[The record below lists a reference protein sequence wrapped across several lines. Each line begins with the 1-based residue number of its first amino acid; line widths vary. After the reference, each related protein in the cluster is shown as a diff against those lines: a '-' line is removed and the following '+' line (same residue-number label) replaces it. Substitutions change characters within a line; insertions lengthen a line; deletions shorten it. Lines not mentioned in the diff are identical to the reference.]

1 VEILTGWRNDGE
13 TAICDYKTNPM
24 NDKRFYAHSLPGRPE
39 SQWQR
44 LDIHLNAV
52 AALASGFARA
62 FCSSDWAWN
71 AGLLHDFGKAAD
83 GFQAYL
89 RRENHI
95 DDEGYDGIG
104 LGRVNHSSAGAALA
118 EVWHNQDNRPFGRIL
133 SYLVAGHHAGLP
145 DYHTC
150 DGGMGALQKRLEEG
164 EADLERIRTVAVELK
179 PAQHPLSKLPVFV
192 KKENFHFWVRMLY
205 SCLVDADFLDTE
217 AFMEPERVRYRAG
230 TCDLAE
236 LKIALDRHMAD
247 MTARCDDTPVN
258 RARHEILNACRTA
271 APQPPGLF
279 TLTVPTG
286 GGKTLSA
293 TTFALDHAIRHG
305 KRRVIYVI
313 PYTSIIE
320 QTAATLAEIFGPENV
335 VEHHSNLDPEK
346 ETLRTRLASENWDA
360 PVIVTTNVQF
370 FESLFAARSSRC
382 RKLHNV
388 VDSVVILD
396 EAQLVPPNKLAPC
409 VAAINELT
417 RHYGVTVVLSTATQP
432 ALPNLDSPHE
442 IILQDLNLYE
452 RLRRTDITI
461 PKTLENRM
469 SWDDLSVRLQEHDQ
483 VLCIVNTR
491 RDCYDMFHLMPEGT
505 IHLSALMCGEHRSN
519 IIKTIKERLANGEA
533 IRVISTQL
541 VEAGVDI
548 DFPVVFRALA
558 GLDSIAQAAGRCNRE
573 GELEQKGQVVV
584 FIPPKSVPRGLLHK
598 GECATKELHALPG
611 FDAQAPVSFTRYFD
625 LFYSKV
631 NDTGDGFLKR
641 LTPSDTKTLDIAFRS
656 VGDEFSLIDDQA
668 QRPVFVRYR
677 KGEGLIRELQHTGPH
692 RLLMRRLQR
701 YTVNLPVRLA
711 DKMRNDGLLEEVWPG
726 FLAQCPLSIY
736 SESIGLDVFRDGFP
750 IEDLTGV

>member
-1 VEILTGWRNDGE
+1 MSDPEE
-13 TAICDYKTNPM
+13 P
-24 NDKRFYAHSLPGRPE
+24 FYAHSLPDRPE

-44 LDIHLNAV
+44 LDAHLNAV
-52 AALASGFARA
+52 ADLAARFAQS

-71 AGLLHDFGKAAD
+71 AGLLHDFGKATAE
-83 GFQAYL
+83 FQAYL
-89 RRENHI
+89 RRQNHI
-95 DDEGYDGIG
+95 DDEAYDGIG
-104 LGRVNHSSAGAALA
+104 VRRINHSSAGAALA
-118 EVWHNQDNRPFGRIL
+118 EEWHNRNNRPFGRIL

-164 EADLERIRTVAVELK
+164 KTDLGRIHAAVADVESVQRRFSRL
-179 PAQHPLSKLPVFV
+179 PAFV
-192 KKENFHFWVRMLY
+192 KKENFHFWVRLLF

-217 AFMEPERVRYRAG
+217 AFMQSERVWCRRGYAG
-230 TCDLAE
+230 LPT
-236 LKIALDRHMAD
+236 LKDALDCHMGK
-247 MTARCDDTPVN
+247 MSTHCDDTTVN
-258 RARHEILNACRTA
+258 RARKEILDACRVA
-271 APQPPGLF
+271 ASQTPGLF

-286 GGKTLSA
+286 GGKTLAA
-293 TTFALDHAIRHG
+293 TTFALDHALQHD

-320 QTAATLAEIFGPENV
+320 QTAAILATVFDTDNV
-335 VEHHSNLDPEK
+335 VEHHSNLDPDK

-370 FESLFAARSSRC
+370 FESLFAARPSRC

-396 EAQLVPPNKLAPC
+396 EAQLVPPNKLIPC

-432 ALPNLDSPHE
+432 ALPNLDPPRE
-442 IILQDLNLYE
+442 IVPQDLSLYE
-452 RLRRTDITI
+452 RLRRTEITI
-461 PKTLENRM
+461 PKALEERM
-469 SWDDLSVRLQEHDQ
+469 SWGDVAAHLRDHEQ

-491 RDCYDMFHLMPEGT
+491 RDCYDLFQLMPEGT

-519 IIKTIKERLANGEA
+519 VIKTVKDRLMNEKA

-548 DFPVVFRALA
+548 DFPVVYRALA

-573 GELEQKGQVVV
+573 GRLAQNGRVVV
-584 FIPPKSVPRGLLHK
+584 FVPPKSVSRGLLHK
-598 GECATKELHALPG
+598 GECTTKELHALPG
-611 FDAQAPVSFTRYFD
+611 FDAQTPESFTRYFD
-625 LFYSKV
+625 LFYARV
-631 NDTGDGFLKR
+631 NDSGEEFLKR
-641 LTPSDTKTLDIAFRS
+641 LTPSDPMILDVAFRS
-656 VGDEFSLIDDQA
+656 VGDEFRLIDDQA

-677 KGEGLIRELQHTGPH
+677 KGEALICELQRTGPY
-692 RLLMRRLQR
+692 RSLMRRLQR
-701 YTVNLPVRLA
+701 YTVDLPVRLA
-711 DKMRNDGLLEEVWPG
+711 DRMLNDGLLEEVWPG
-726 FLAQCPLSIY
+726 FLAQCPLSLY
-736 SESIGLDVFRDGFP
+736 SESTGLDVFRDGFP
-750 IEDLTGV
+750 IEDLTCV